1 MHTRIGEWLIREWQ
15 GDDAP
20 ALARYLGNESVSMNL
35 AARHPRPYTEEHAK
49 AWISLCAMEADPVDF
64 AIASDEEAVG
74 GLSLSLQRG
83 VRSKAAEIGYW
94 VGEPY
99 WGRGIA
105 TLAVRSFVE
114 YAFERFGLMRVAAN
128 VFADNPRSVRV
139 LEKSGFVYEGRLRK
153 SVVKDGRVQ
162 DELVYALVR

>member
-1 MHTRIGEWLIREWQ
+1 M
-15 GDDAP
+15 
-20 ALARYLGNESVSMNL
+20 
-35 AARHPRPYTEEHAK
+35 
-49 AWISLCAMEADPVDF
+49 DF

-114 YAFERFGLMRVAAN
+114 YAFERFGLLRVSAS

-153 SVVKDGRVQ
+153 SVVKDGRVL